1 MSKSMYATMLDELTT
16 KIKVGAKDGRKP
28 TCSYSKSDL
37 DNLTLAM
44 LNLLWQLTPLGKR
57 MGETPCVF

>member
-28 TCSYSKSDL
+28 TCS
-37 DNLTLAM
+37 
-44 LNLLWQLTPLGKR
+44 
-57 MGETPCVF
+57 